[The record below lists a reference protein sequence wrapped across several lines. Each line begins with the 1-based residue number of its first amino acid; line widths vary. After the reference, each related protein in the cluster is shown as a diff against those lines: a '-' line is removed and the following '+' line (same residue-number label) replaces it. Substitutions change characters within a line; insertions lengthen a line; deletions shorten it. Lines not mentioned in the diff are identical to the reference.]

1 LTCIDAARRPAPG
14 PRTLLDIFRASVAAH
29 PRQLAVDAPDATLTY
44 RELDRRAR
52 DLAGRLARMGIGSGD
67 RVGIRLPSGTAEL
80 YVTILGVLAAGA
92 AYVPVDADDP
102 DARAEWIWAEADV
115 AAVIA
120 GWPVTARHET
130 RDGGRP
136 VTPADDAWVIFT
148 SGSTGR
154 PKAVAVG
161 HRAAAAFVDAEA
173 RLIAVCPGDRVLAGL
188 SVAFDASC
196 EEMWLAWRNGAALVP
211 APRALVRSGTDL
223 GPWLAAQRISVV
235 STVPSLAA
243 MWQRDDL
250 AGVRLLILGG
260 EACPNELGWRLARA
274 GREVWNTYGPTE
286 ATVVTTAARI
296 VPGEPVTIGEP
307 LDGWQVAVLDGTGAP
322 VPPGTVGDLVIS
334 GAGLGRYLDPAL
346 DAQRY
351 AAVDAL
357 GWPRA
362 YRSGDLVRQTD
373 HGLEFVGR
381 CDNQVKIGGRRIDLS
396 EVEAELTAV
405 PGVRA
410 AAVAGQSTED
420 GDLVLVGYIVT
431 EAGTGRPAVR
441 AHLAGRLPPSL
452 LPILVPLVRLPVTA
466 AGKLDREALPW
477 PPPAAAPDEELT
489 GTAGWLADLWAA
501 RLGVRPV
508 SASDDFF
515 DLGGS
520 SLAAA
525 KLVSKLRER
534 FPAAAVADIYAHRT
548 LGELAHFVD
557 QLETDQ
563 LGAAAPITPVPA
575 ARPPSRGGLQIAG
588 VMALIALM
596 APGWLIVILAYG
608 DWSGGSGLPR
618 LAWPWL
624 VAAWLVFLSAPGRV
638 LLVAVARR
646 LLLGG
651 LRPGR
656 YPRRSWLATRVW
668 FVDRLADLT
677 HVTEY
682 GGAPWA
688 AGMAKLIGV
697 RVGPAAR
704 LGTVPSP
711 AALISIGAG
720 ATLESDVDLHGW
732 WIEGRDLVLGEVTI
746 GAGARVGTRALLMPG
761 ASVGAGAE
769 VDPGAVVTGHVPAGQ
784 RWAGSPARAVGPAGD
799 DWPPG
804 DAPRSGHPRLLALL
818 YAVSV
823 TVAGFLPLAALVP
836 GLALLDAVGADLS
849 SVHGAAVSTLQWA
862 PLIAAAFVF
871 SYALLTA
878 LLVRWLGRWMRPGWH
893 AGSGLTG
900 WAAWTRDQILAD
912 TQSALFPLY
921 SSLYTAPWLRLMGLS
936 LGRRSEMSTAVG
948 LSPLVRFGATDFVA
962 DDVVFNTAR
971 ARNGWLHLA
980 PITVGQGVFLGNGAL
995 INGTASLGDG
1005 SLVGVQSTP
1014 PANTPAATSW
1024 FGAPALEF
1032 PRTADRVD
1040 PRRTVTPGPR
1050 LVAARAAAEL
1060 VRIIGPIALSMILG
1074 TSVLLTLAEVA
1085 YAGGIWALIAAAP
1098 AALAGAGVL
1107 AVLLTAAVK
1116 WSLMGRYRAG
1126 EHPLWSWFVWRDE
1139 ILNSCQEELA
1149 GAWLLDLA
1157 LGTPIMSGY
1166 LRLMGTTAGRDIW
1179 CDTLTITEFDM
1190 VTIGDGCAI
1199 NRRACIETHLFHDRL
1214 MRIGPIRLGAGASVG
1229 PSTAVLP
1236 DTILGEGCC
1245 VGGRSVVLR
1254 GEELFAGTR
1263 WHGAPVTAMT
1273 TPQPGP
1279 SADRGASVP
1288 HGQGRA
1294 GRAEPNQTGVSWFDP
1309 GLDVGNSE
1317 RGTD

>member
-1 LTCIDAARRPAPG
+1 
-14 PRTLLDIFRASVAAH
+14 LLDIFRASAAAH
-29 PRQLAVDAPDATLTY
+29 PRRLALDAPDATFTY

-52 DLAGRLARMGIGSGD
+52 ELADRLARMGIGSGD

-80 YVTILGVLAAGA
+80 YVTILGVLTAGA

-115 AAVIA
+115 AAIIA
-120 GWPVTARHET
+120 AGLPVTARRDT
-130 RDGGRP
+130 RHAGRP

-173 RLIAVCPGDRVLAGL
+173 RLITVRPADRVLAGL

-211 APRALVRSGTDL
+211 APRGLVRSGTDL
-223 GPWLAAQRISVV
+223 GPWLSARRISVV
-235 STVPSLAA
+235 STVPTLAA

-260 EACPNELGWRLARA
+260 EACPNELGWRLACA

-286 ATVVTTAARI
+286 AAVVTTAARV
-296 VPGEPVTIGEP
+296 VPGEPVTIGQP
-307 LDGWQVAVLDGTGAP
+307 LDGWQVAVLDDTGTP
-322 VPPGTVGDLVIS
+322 VPGGTVGDLVIS
-334 GAGLGRYLDPAL
+334 GVGLGRYLDPAL

-351 AAVDAL
+351 AAVDVL

-373 HGLEFVGR
+373 RGLEFVGR
-381 CDNQVKIGGRRIDLS
+381 CDDQVKIGGRRIDLS
-396 EVEAELTAV
+396 EIQAELTAV
-405 PGVRA
+405 PGVQA
-410 AAVAGQSTED
+410 AAVVARSTQE

-431 EAGTGRPAVR
+431 ETGGGLPAIRVD
-441 AHLAGRLPPSL
+441 LADRLPQSL
-452 LPILVPLVRLPVTA
+452 LPVLVPLARLPVTD

-501 RLGVRPV
+501 RLGTRPA
-508 SASDDFF
+508 SISDDFF

-520 SLAAA
+520 SLGAAR
-525 KLVSKLRER
+525 LVSQLRER
-534 FPAAAVADIYAHRT
+534 FPSAAVADIYAHRT
-548 LGELAHFVD
+548 LGGLARFID
-557 QLETDQ
+557 QLE
-563 LGAAAPITPVPA
+563 AAAPATPVVV
-575 ARPPSRGGLQIAG
+575 ARPHARGALQVAG
-588 VMALIALM
+588 VAALIALM
-596 APGWLIVILAYG
+596 VPGWLIVILAYG
-608 DWSGGSGLPR
+608 DWSGGHGLPR

-624 VAAWLVFLSAPGRV
+624 AAAWLVFLSAPGRV
-638 LLVAVARR
+638 LLVAAARR

-668 FVDRLADLT
+668 FVDRLADLM
-677 HVTEY
+677 HVTQY
-682 GGAPWA
+682 GGTPWA
-688 AGMAKLIGV
+688 AVVAKLIGM

-711 AALISIGAG
+711 AGLVSIGAG
-720 ATLESDVDLHGW
+720 ATLEADADVHGW
-732 WIEGRDLVLGEVTI
+732 WIEGHDLVIGEVTV
-746 GAGARVGTRALLMPG
+746 GPGARVGTRALLMPG
-761 ASVGAGAE
+761 ASVGDGAE

-784 RWAGSPARAVGPAGD
+784 RWAGSPARLVGPAGAG
-799 DWPPG
+799 WPAG
-804 DAPRSGHPRLLALL
+804 DAPRSPHPRLLALL
-818 YAVSV
+818 YTVSV

-836 GLALLDAVGADLS
+836 GLVLLGAVGANLS
-849 SVHGAAVSTLQWA
+849 SVRAAAVSTLQWV
-862 PLIAAAFVF
+862 PLIAAAFVVT
-871 SYALLTA
+871 YATLTA

-893 AGSGLTG
+893 VGSGLTG
-900 WAAWTRDQILAD
+900 WAAWTRDEILAD

-936 LGRRSEMSTAVG
+936 VGRRSEMSTAVG

-962 DDVVFNTAR
+962 DDVVFNTGR

-980 PITVGQGVFLGNGAL
+980 PITVGERVFLGNGAL
-995 INGTASLGDG
+995 INGAASLGDG

-1014 PANTPAATSW
+1014 PADTPAATSW
-1024 FGAPALEF
+1024 FGVPALEF

-1040 PRRTVTPGPR
+1040 SRRTVTPGPR
-1050 LVAARAAAEL
+1050 LVAARGAAEL
-1060 VRIIGPIALSMILG
+1060 VRIVGPIALSMMLG

-1085 YAGGIWALIAAAP
+1085 YAGGIWALTAVAP
-1098 AALAGAGVL
+1098 AVLAGAGVL
-1107 AVLLTAAVK
+1107 AVLLTAVVK
-1116 WSLMGRYRAG
+1116 WSLIGRYRAG

-1236 DTILGEGCC
+1236 DTVLGDGCC

-1263 WHGAPVTAMT
+1263 WHGAPVTAM
-1273 TPQPGP
+1273 
-1279 SADRGASVP
+1279 
-1288 HGQGRA
+1288 
-1294 GRAEPNQTGVSWFDP
+1294 
-1309 GLDVGNSE
+1309 
-1317 RGTD
+1317 